1 MNLAEKIEELL
12 KDDHI
17 DQEAAI
23 RLILLSQSE
32 IIDRLST
39 LEEEITRLR
48 KYQDDYP
55 SLTWLLVH
63 RRRPTILV
71 IVSILLLLY
80 FLSATE
86 SIAIAQFL
94 ARSLGI
100 P

>member
-12 KDDHI
+12 KDDHM

-39 LEEEITRLR
+39 LEEEIAFLR
-48 KYQDDYP
+48 EYQNSYP

-63 RRRPTILV
+63 RRRVTLLIIALV
-71 IVSILLLLY
+71 FVLLY
-80 FLSATE
+80 LLSPIE
-86 SIAIAQFL
+86 SIAIAQL
-94 ARSLGI
+94 IAKSLGL

>member
-12 KDDHI
+12 KDDHM

-39 LEEEITRLR
+39 LEEEIACLR
-48 KYQDDYP
+48 KYQDSYP
-55 SLTWLLVH
+55 SLTWLIVH
-63 RRRPTILV
+63 RRRVTFLIIALV
-71 IVSILLLLY
+71 FILLYLL
-80 FLSATE
+80 SPIE
-86 SIAIAQFL
+86 SIAIAQL
-94 ARSLGI
+94 IAKTLGL